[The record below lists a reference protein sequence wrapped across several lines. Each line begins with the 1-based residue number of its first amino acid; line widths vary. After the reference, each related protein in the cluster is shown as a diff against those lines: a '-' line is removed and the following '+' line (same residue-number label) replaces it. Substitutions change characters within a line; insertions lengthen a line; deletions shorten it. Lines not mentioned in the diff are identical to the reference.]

1 MDNQQHRAEILAR
14 PNLYQH
20 ICPITVRKLLS
31 AFRAPKK
38 ILAASLKELQQVED
52 IKASSALAI
61 DELDLWD
68 LINQELAK
76 IEELDVGGVTLD
88 RSAY

>member
-1 MDNQQHRAEILAR
+1 MDNRQHRAAILAR

-20 ICPITVRKLLS
+20 ICPIRVRQLLS
-31 AFRAPKK
+31 AFRTPKK
-38 ILAASLKELQQVED
+38 ILAASLKELLQVED

-61 DELDLWD
+61 DELDSWD
-68 LINQELAK
+68 LINREIAK
-76 IEELDVGGVTLD
+76 FEELDVRGVTFD